1 MKRFHF
7 PHRLKNL
14 LLVLAGNAVY
24 ALAVNMFVLPCG
36 LITGGT
42 TGLALAA
49 QHYLGLPV
57 ADFVLISNVV
67 MFVLGAAIMG
77 KWFAFNT
84 ALSTFCYPLLLKAFA
99 YIPGIGS
106 LTRDPLLATIFAGVM
121 IGGAIGLVIGAGA
134 SSGGMDIPPILLNKF
149 FGLPISGVMYVLDF
163 VILIGQMSFA
173 EKDQILYGVLL
184 VLLYT
189 LVLEK
194 VVLMGHSKIQV
205 NILSEKKRG
214 DPQDHPERAG
224 PRLHGAARPD
234 RLYPR
239 RAGHAH
245 DHRDQPRAGKAQPSG
260 AGGRPPGVHVHQLRE
275 RGARPRLHPAQNLQ
289 ITRRCAAT

>member
-173 EKDQILYGVLL
+173 EKYQILYGVLL

-205 NILSEKKRG
+205 NILSEKNEEIRKIILNVLDRG
-214 DPQDHPERAG
+214 CTVLHAQTGYTHAERDMLMTIVTNRELAKLNHLVLEADPQAFMFINSVNEV
-224 PRLHGAARPD
+224 HGR
-234 RLYPR
+234 
-239 RAGHAH
+239 GFT
-245 DHRDQPRAGKAQPSG
+245 
-260 AGGRPPGVHVHQLRE
+260 LRK
-275 RGARPRLHPAQNLQ
+275 
-289 ITRRCAAT
+289 IYK

>member
-84 ALSTFCYPLLLKAFA
+84 ALSTFCYPFLLKAFA

-205 NILSEKKRG
+205 NILSEKNEEIRKIILNVLDRG
-214 DPQDHPERAG
+214 CTVLHAQTGYTHAERDMLMTIVTNRELAKLNHLVLEADPQAFMFINSVNEV
-224 PRLHGAARPD
+224 HGR
-234 RLYPR
+234 
-239 RAGHAH
+239 GFT
-245 DHRDQPRAGKAQPSG
+245 
-260 AGGRPPGVHVHQLRE
+260 LRK
-275 RGARPRLHPAQNLQ
+275 
-289 ITRRCAAT
+289 IYK

>member
-57 ADFVLISNVV
+57 ADFVLISNLV

-99 YIPGIGS
+99 YIPGVGD

-163 VILIGQMSFA
+163 IILIGQMSFA
-173 EKDQILYGVLL
+173 EKEQILYGILL

-205 NILSEKKRG
+205 NILSEKNEEIRKIILNVLDRG
-214 DPQDHPERAG
+214 CTVLHAQTGYTHAERDMLMTIVTNRELAKLNQLVLEADPQAFMFINSVNEV
-224 PRLHGAARPD
+224 HGR
-234 RLYPR
+234 
-239 RAGHAH
+239 GFT
-245 DHRDQPRAGKAQPSG
+245 
-260 AGGRPPGVHVHQLRE
+260 LRK
-275 RGARPRLHPAQNLQ
+275 
-289 ITRRCAAT
+289 IYK

>member
-184 VLLYT
+184 VLLHT

-205 NILSEKKRG
+205 NILSEKNEEIRKIILNVLDRG
-214 DPQDHPERAG
+214 CTVLHAQTGYTHAERDMLMTIVTNRELAKLNHLVLEADPQAFMFINSVNEV
-224 PRLHGAARPD
+224 HGR
-234 RLYPR
+234 
-239 RAGHAH
+239 GFT
-245 DHRDQPRAGKAQPSG
+245 
-260 AGGRPPGVHVHQLRE
+260 LRK
-275 RGARPRLHPAQNLQ
+275 
-289 ITRRCAAT
+289 IYK